1 MPSDAA
7 LGRLTVSRVGQF
19 FFFHLFLSHFSVIT
33 DRFAPGD
40 AALSGTKIGQMRFFV
55 PFLWKRCPET
65 GEIPAADGIEGAADH
80 LERDIPA
87 ADQDRRN
94 GNTY

>member
-1 MPSDAA
+1 M
-7 LGRLTVSRVGQF
+7 GQKSGF
-19 FFFHLFLSHFSVIT
+19 GLFLSHFSVIT

-65 GEIPAADGIEGAADH
+65 GDIPAADGVEGAADRPARDIPAADGI
-80 LERDIPA
+80 
-87 ADQDRRN
+87 
-94 GNTY
+94 